1 VQRRTDILR
10 VVLKKGLL
18 AAPLAIAVFLGG
30 CATRPT
36 AEIREIRV
44 SDLTP
49 SRIKLET
56 VVEVKNPYRMPL
68 PLVDYK
74 QTVDA
79 DGRRVFTQ
87 QIASPGIV
95 QQQSTSTV
103 RGSAVLEFATLIQ
116 VVGQRFSRGSEV
128 PYITKLN
135 LSWKSP
141 WEEVYEFPQLS
152 KSGEIPFPKLPSIWL
167 RAVPSINI
175 DWGSRD
181 NIFTPNV
188 NESRQGRVFGTVF
201 LSVKNVNDFA
211 IRLKSFNATLKARNP
226 TGSGWI
232 TLGSVGTTMS
242 KPIGTGNMRDVDV
255 SYSGGLPDLAQSAIL
270 AIQAFTEPE
279 KFRFSGGIRFE
290 VADVPVE
297 FDF

>member
-1 VQRRTDILR
+1 MQRRTDNLR

-18 AAPLAIAVFLGG
+18 APLAIALFLGG
-30 CATRPT
+30 CATKPT
-36 AEIREIRV
+36 AEIREIRI

-49 SRIKLET
+49 STIKLKT
-56 VVEVKNPYRMPL
+56 VVEVKNPYRVPL

-79 DGRRVFTQ
+79 GGRRVFRQEIT
-87 QIASPGIV
+87 SPGLV
-95 QQQSTSTV
+95 PRQGTSTV
-103 RGSAVLEFATLIQ
+103 TGSAALEFATLVQ
-116 VVGQRFSRGSEV
+116 VVGQRFSRGSAL
-128 PYITKLN
+128 PYVTKLD

-167 RAVPSINI
+167 RSVPSINI
-175 DWGSRD
+175 DWGSGD

-188 NESRQGRVFGTVF
+188 NESRPGKVFGTVF

-211 IRLKSFNATLKARNP
+211 IRLRSFEATLKARNP

-232 TLGSVGTTMS
+232 ALGRVSTTMS
-242 KPIGTGNMRDVDV
+242 KPIGEGDTRNVDV
-255 SYSGGLPDLAQSAIL
+255 GYQGGLPDLAQSVIL
-270 AIQAFTEPE
+270 AIQAFTEPD

-290 VADVPVE
+290 VADVPVG